1 MRMGGMRRN
10 RENFVTDLNR
20 TLAAGLLFAALGAGP
35 AAAQFN
41 QSEYTD
47 LDLDLCTVVQSDD
60 FGSTWACNGF
70 KGIPVMVAEGDL
82 RMMVSF
88 GLTSTEEKA
97 ASQTLPPFNHL
108 GEKIEW
114 RLSNVEGGYKP
125 FATIVRYFVQRMD
138 PETGEEKT
146 PEGQVLVVT
155 KVAPGTTCQI
165 AWIDALA
172 NPDANALAQKTADEK
187 APDFDCASDP
197 EIVGEFEAWEQ

>member
-1 MRMGGMRRN
+1 MKVLTGP
-10 RENFVTDLNR
+10 V
-20 TLAAGLLFAALGAGP
+20 LALALLFGGFGTAQ
-35 AAAQFN
+35 AQFN

-60 FGSTWACNGF
+60 FGSTWACNGY

-108 GEKIEW
+108 GDKIEW
-114 RLSNVEGGYKP
+114 RLSNVEGGYKS
-125 FATIVRYFVQRMD
+125 FATILRYYVQRTD
-138 PETGEEKT
+138 AETGAETGE
-146 PEGQVLVVT
+146 GQILVVT
-155 KVAPGTTCQI
+155 KVSPGATCQI

-172 NPDANALAQKTADEK
+172 NPDPNELARKTADEK
-187 APDFDCASDP
+187 ASDFDCANDP
-197 EIVGEFEAWEQ
+197 EIVGTFEAWER